1 MLRQWAEQD
10 DRPFAW
16 FSIDDDDNDPA
27 VFVTYLAVAV
37 DRVQPIDARVFAAL
51 RANAGIRSVVLPRLG
66 AALFAASPF
75 VLVFDNVHLL
85 RRQESLDMLASLSDH
100 LPVGAQ
106 VVLAGRSVRGFPLAR
121 LRAHGQLEELGAEA
135 LALDED
141 ETAFLLEASGAHLSE
156 DEVADVGQATEGWAA
171 GVYFASLAIT
181 ASDGHERAGR
191 PFSGDDRVVRDYLA
205 LELLSKLSAPEI
217 RFVTRTAALD
227 QMSGPLCDAVL
238 GETGSA
244 ELLESLEQAG
254 LFVVALDRQG
264 RWYRYHRMC
273 HQMLRREL
281 ARREPGAA
289 RDVRLKAAAWCEANG
304 LPESALSYADAS
316 GDEDYAAALLTNLV
330 MPLYSS
336 GQIATVERWLRRLD
350 GDVLRQDPAI
360 SVLGAYIHAVRGRPL
375 EAERWAA
382 AAGRGVIRRPLPDGG
397 TSIEPWT
404 ALLRAV
410 MCADGIARM
419 REDAEIAVSGL
430 VPESGWCG
438 HALLLLGVAHA
449 LAGDE
454 SEAELVFEDAGEIA
468 LRAGANGTASVVLA
482 ERSLLA
488 LANDDI
494 ESAEAVLRVARAIVR
509 DARLE
514 GYATTALVHAA
525 SARCAIRRGDPGGA
539 GDDLARARGL
549 LSLLTYALP
558 WLSVQ
563 ARLELARTHVGLAD
577 PDGARVLMTEVAAI
591 RRRRPDLGILGGQ
604 VDVLSAQLESLRGSA
619 ADWAATLTKAEL
631 RLLPLL
637 TTHLTFREI
646 GERLFVSRNTIKTE
660 AISLYRKLGVRSRS
674 AAIERAAELGL
685 LDGSLRV
692 IPMA

>member
-1 MLRQWAEQD
+1 MPLPSVLRRDGSNGDGREPTFAILESKLAPGHLRPGSVPRTALVDRLCGSSAPVVTVVAPAGYGKTTVLRQWAEQD

-141 ETAFLLEASGAHLSE
+141 ETAFLLEAAGAHLSE

-244 ELLESLEQAG
+244 EMLESLEQAG

-264 RWYRYHRMC
+264 RWYRYHRLC

-336 GQIATVERWLRRLD
+336 RPGRDRRAVAEEVRRRGPEAGSRDLGSRGVHPRGPRSAARGRALGCRRWTWRDQATASRWR
-350 GDVLRQDPAI
+350 DVDRTVDRSAAR
-360 SVLGAYIHAVRGRPL
+360 GHVRGRHRPH
-375 EAERWAA
+375 ARGCRDRDQRAR
-382 AAGRGVIRRPLPDGG
+382 AGQQLAWG
-397 TSIEPWT
+397 TRCS
-404 ALLRAV
+404 
-410 MCADGIARM
+410 
-419 REDAEIAVSGL
+419 S
-430 VPESGWCG
+430 S
-438 HALLLLGVAHA
+438 GVAHA

-454 SEAELVFEDAGEIA
+454 GEAELVFADAGEIA

-494 ESAEAVLRVARAIVR
+494 ESAEALLRVARAIVR
-509 DARLE
+509 DARLD
-514 GYATTALVHAA
+514 GL
-525 SARCAIRRGDPGGA
+525 RDDGA
-539 GDDLARARGL
+539 GACGVRALCDPSRG
-549 LSLLTYALP
+549 SG
-558 WLSVQ
+558 W
-563 ARLELARTHVGLAD
+563 
-577 PDGARVLMTEVAAI
+577 
-591 RRRRPDLGILGGQ
+591 RRRRPGARSWAPLAPDLRAS
-604 VDVLSAQLESLRGSA
+604 VALRAS
-619 ADWAATLTKAEL
+619 T
-631 RLLPLL
+631 P
-637 TTHLTFREI
+637 
-646 GERLFVSRNTIKTE
+646 
-660 AISLYRKLGVRSRS
+660 
-674 AAIERAAELGL
+674 RARPYACRPRRPRRRAG
-685 LDGSLRV
+685 R
-692 IPMA
+692 